1 MTNFD
6 VYLADAKTVAI
17 AGHVRPD
24 GDCAG
29 SCLATYNYIKNYF
42 PHVKV
47 DLYLEPIPNIFKF
60 MKRSEEI
67 LSEWPDDRKY
77 DLFIAQDCGDAKRLG
92 NAAKYFESAEHT
104 ICVDHHVSNQNF
116 AEHNYIFPD
125 ASSTC
130 ELIFELLPDERIDR
144 EIAECIYTG
153 MVHDTGVFQYSCT
166 SRKTME
172 IAGKLIEKGINFPKI
187 VDETFFTKTYNQ
199 NRIMGLA
206 LMKSVLHLDGKCI
219 SSVITKQEMEEYDVL
234 PKHLDGIV
242 SQLRVTKDVEV
253 AIFLYELEDGRSKK
267 TALENN
273 EEKGYTMVNGI
284 INVYKEKG
292 YTSFDVVA
300 KLRGIFK
307 QKKIGHTGT
316 LDPDAEGVLPVCL
329 GKATKVCDLLTDK
342 SKEYETVLLLGKV
355 TDTQDITGTVLEEKD
370 VKVTEEAVRET
381 VLSFVGDYMQ
391 IPPMYSALK
400 VNGKKLCD
408 LAREGKTVERQ
419 ARPVKILTI
428 DILDVTL
435 PRVRM
440 RVHCSKGTYIRTLC
454 QDIGE
459 KLGCGGCMESLL
471 RTQVS
476 EFLLKDAL
484 KIGEIGQLV
493 QECAKELPPEAWSR
507 ACFPFVRSV
516 DSVFTQ
522 YQKVVV
528 PEQFAKVLYN
538 GNRIEPEMIRSFEA
552 SMQQKPI
559 RIYDEKDHFIGI
571 YEFQQERGNFKPV
584 KVFMEE

>member
-1 MTNFD
+1 M
-6 VYLADAKTVAI
+6 
-17 AGHVRPD
+17 
-24 GDCAG
+24 
-29 SCLATYNYIKNYF
+29 
-42 PHVKV
+42 
-47 DLYLEPIPNIFKF
+47 
-60 MKRSEEI
+60 
-67 LSEWPDDRKY
+67 
-77 DLFIAQDCGDAKRLG
+77 
-92 NAAKYFESAEHT
+92 
-104 ICVDHHVSNQNF
+104 
-116 AEHNYIFPD
+116 
-125 ASSTC
+125 
-130 ELIFELLPDERIDR
+130 
-144 EIAECIYTG
+144 
-153 MVHDTGVFQYSCT
+153 
-166 SRKTME
+166 
-172 IAGKLIEKGINFPKI
+172 
-187 VDETFFTKTYNQ
+187 
-199 NRIMGLA
+199 
-206 LMKSVLHLDGKCI
+206 
-219 SSVITKQEMEEYDVL
+219 
-234 PKHLDGIV
+234 
-242 SQLRVTKDVEV
+242 
-253 AIFLYELEDGRSKK
+253 
-267 TALENN
+267 
-273 EEKGYTMVNGI
+273 
-284 INVYKEKG
+284 
-292 YTSFDVVA
+292 
-300 KLRGIFK
+300 
-307 QKKIGHTGT
+307 
-316 LDPDAEGVLPVCL
+316 
-329 GKATKVCDLLTDK
+329 
-342 SKEYETVLLLGKV
+342 
-355 TDTQDITGTVLEEKD
+355 
-370 VKVTEEAVRET
+370 TEEVVRET

-484 KIGEIGQLV
+484 KIGEIEQLV